1 MTDDATPASGE
12 PLLGEVAVVTGASRG
27 IGAAVAS
34 ELARLGADVGLVQRG
49 KAEDTR
55 AEIERL
61 GRRVHV
67 VRADLADCDAAMGA
81 VSEVAEALGRLDV
94 AVANA
99 GTMVRGPALE
109 LRLED
114 FKRTIDVNLTAVFA
128 VSQAAARRF
137 VSGDSGGRIVHIASV
152 LSFQGGINVCA
163 YAASKGGVAQLTRAL
178 ANEWAPL
185 GIRVNAVAPGYVA
198 NELTK
203 TLRDDPQRYAD
214 ITARVPAGRWA
225 MDDEIATAV
234 AWLASPA
241 AAYVHGHVL
250 VVDGGW
256 LAR

>member
-1 MTDDATPASGE
+1 MTADASSASGG
-12 PLLGEVAVVTGASRG
+12 PFLGEVAVVTGGSRG
-27 IGAAVAS
+27 IGAAVAL
-34 ELARLGADVGLVQRG
+34 ELARQGADVGLVQRG
-49 KAEDTR
+49 DAKSTR

-67 VRADLADCDAAMGA
+67 VRADIGDCAAAIRA
-81 VSEVAEALGRLDV
+81 VDEVDDVLGRLDV

-99 GTMVRGPALE
+99 GMTTRGPALE
-109 LRLED
+109 LSLED
-114 FKRTIDVNLTAVFA
+114 FKRTIDVNLTGVFA

-137 VSGDSGGRIVHIASV
+137 LASGSSGRIVHTASV

-198 NELTK
+198 NDLTL
-203 TLRDDPQRYAD
+203 TLREDPQRYAD
-214 ITARVPAGRWA
+214 ISARIPAGRWA
-225 MDDEIATAV
+225 TVEEIAGAV

-250 VVDGGW
+250 AVDGGW

>member
-1 MTDDATPASGE
+1 MIEDAAPVPGD
-12 PLLGEVAVVTGASRG
+12 PLLREVAVVTGASRG
-27 IGAAVAS
+27 IGAAVAI
-34 ELARLGADVGLVQRG
+34 ELARLGADIGLVQRG
-49 KAEDTR
+49 AAADTR
-55 AEIERL
+55 VEIERL

-67 VRADLADCDAAMGA
+67 VRADVGDGEAAMRA
-81 VSEVAEALGRLDV
+81 VDEVGEVFGRLDV

-99 GTMVRGPALE
+99 GTTVRGPALE
-109 LRLED
+109 LPLDD
-114 FKRTIDVNLTAVFA
+114 FKRTIDVNLTGVFA
-128 VSQAAARRF
+128 ISQAAARRF
-137 VSGDSGGRIVHIASV
+137 LASGSPGRIVHIASV

-198 NELTK
+198 NDLTLP
-203 TLRDDPQRYAD
+203 LREDPQRYAD
-214 ITARVPAGRWA
+214 ISARIPAGRWA
-225 MDDEIATAV
+225 TVEEIALAV

-250 VVDGGW
+250 AVDGGW

>member
-1 MTDDATPASGE
+1 MTEDAAPVPGE
-12 PLLGEVAVVTGASRG
+12 LLGEVAVVTGASRG
-27 IGAAVAS
+27 IGAAVAI
-34 ELARLGADVGLVQRG
+34 ELARSGADVGLVQRG
-49 KAEDTR
+49 EAEDTR

-67 VRADLADCDAAMGA
+67 VRADVGDGEAAMRA
-81 VSEVAEALGRLDV
+81 VDEVGDVFGRLDV

-99 GTMVRGPALE
+99 GMTVRGPALE
-109 LRLED
+109 LSLDD
-114 FKRTIDVNLTAVFA
+114 FKRTIDVNLTGVFA
-128 VSQAAARRF
+128 LSQAAGRRF
-137 VSGDSGGRIVHIASV
+137 ITGDSGGRIVHIASV

-203 TLRDDPQRYAD
+203 PLREDPQRYAD
-214 ITARVPAGRWA
+214 ISARIPAGRWA
-225 MDDEIATAV
+225 TVEDIARAV

-250 VVDGGW
+250 AVDGGW

>member
-1 MTDDATPASGE
+1 MTEDADPPPDE
-12 PLLGEVAVVTGASRG
+12 VLRGEVAVVTGASRG
-27 IGAAVAS
+27 IGAAVAI

-49 KAEDTR
+49 SAEDTR
-55 AEIERL
+55 AVIEGL
-61 GRRVHV
+61 GRRAHV
-67 VRADLADCDAAMGA
+67 VRADLGDGEGAMRA
-81 VSEVAEALGRLDV
+81 VDEVADVFGRLDV

-109 LRLED
+109 LPLED

-128 VSQAAARRF
+128 VSQAAARRY
-137 VSGDSGGRIVHIASV
+137 VRGDSPGRIVHIASV
-152 LSFQGGINVCA
+152 LSFQGGVNVCA

-185 GIRVNAVAPGYVA
+185 GIRVNAVAPGYVT

-203 TLRDDPQRYAD
+203 PLRDDPQRFAD

-225 MDDEIATAV
+225 ENEEVAAAV

-241 AAYVHGHVL
+241 ATYVHGHVL
-250 VVDGGW
+250 AVDGGW